1 MNIPDLLGQA
11 RQMHLQL
18 LTDTGI
24 VERQGIPTVDK
35 LGTEHPLWR
44 PVNFD
49 PTVDELGTEHPV
61 WEPVDYALPMLVQ
74 HVTRLASGA
83 TSSAGEPVLVVDH
96 VAKLPMETDVQLGDR
111 ITVTASLDPANL
123 GQWFVTE
130 VELQGWA
137 ITRRVHLE
145 RTWHSPSTPR
155 N

>member
-1 MNIPDLLGQA
+1 MDIPSLLDQA

-18 LTDTGI
+18 LTDTGT
-24 VERQGIPTVDK
+24 VERQG
-35 LGTEHPLWR
+35 E
-44 PVNFD
+44 

-61 WEPVDYALPMLVQ
+61 WVPVTVDPVQMLVQ

-96 VAKLPMETDVQLGDR
+96 VAKLPMEVDVQLGDR
-111 ITVTASLDPANL
+111 VTVATSNDPDNT

-130 VELQGWA
+130 VERQGWA

>member
-1 MNIPDLLGQA
+1 MDIPSLLDQA
-11 RQMHLQL
+11 RTLHLQL
-18 LTDTGI
+18 LTDIGT
-24 VERQGIPTVDK
+24 VERQGT
-35 LGTEHPLWR
+35 
-44 PVNFD
+44 

-61 WEPVDYALPMLVQ
+61 WVPVGPGEVGPVVVDPVGASALPMLVQ

-96 VAKLPMETDVQLGDR
+96 VAKLPMEIDVQLGDR
-111 ITVTASLDPANL
+111 VTVTSSHDPDNT

-130 VELQGWA
+130 VERQGWA